1 MFLGMIIFQIQFKLL
16 LGNFKEFLNGNG
28 GKKRLAK
35 TMAMLRLHFC
45 VLFLTKYS
53 IKYIWRHQCRI
64 NK

>member
-45 VLFLTKYS
+45 VFYF
-53 IKYIWRHQCRI
+53 
-64 NK
+64 